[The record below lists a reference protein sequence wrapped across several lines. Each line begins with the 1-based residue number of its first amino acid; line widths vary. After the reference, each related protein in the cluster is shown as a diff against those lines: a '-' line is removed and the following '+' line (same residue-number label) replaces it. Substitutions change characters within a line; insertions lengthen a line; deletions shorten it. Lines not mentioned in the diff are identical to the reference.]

1 MASPRALLRSLSACF
16 ALLCAALLAMLA
28 LSSVPA
34 QAAAIGINQCN
45 GIGPS
50 ASGATTA
57 MTCTVQVVNTI
68 SGGTVG
74 STTTVTRQCSLG
86 PCPPGNG
93 TFTTTSTSLVTSVD
107 QCNGSDNDA
116 AHPIT
121 CSITIVNDISS
132 DTPGALPLSA
142 ATVNQCVGSGNG
154 GGGTTNCSPYP
165 ANTTGATVT
174 QCNGSANGGGATV
187 SCDVASASTISAAVP
202 ITVNQCNGSGNP
214 GGSTVSCSVSILTRV
229 IAVSATPT
237 PSTSASPVA
246 IPTDTPSPAVTASVP
261 SPPTVTD
268 TPQITRVPTGGAQ
281 TGGGST
287 AGEPH
292 TLRSV
297 VAVGLLLAAGM
308 NVALLRR
315 RGHRRVL

>member
-1 MASPRALLRSLSACF
+1 MASPRALVRSLSGCF

-28 LSSVPA
+28 LSSAPA

-74 STTTVTRQCSLG
+74 STTTVTRQCALG

-121 CSITIVNDISS
+121 CSVTILNDISS

-174 QCNGSANGGGATV
+174 QCNGSTNGGGATV

-237 PSTSASPVA
+237 PSASPAA
-246 IPTDTPSPAVTASVP
+246 IPSDTPSTPVPASGP
-261 SPPTVTD
+261 SPSTVTD
-268 TPQITRVPTGGAQ
+268 TAQITHVPAGGVQ

-287 AGEPH
+287 AGRPH

-297 VAVGLLLAAGM
+297 LAVGLLLVAGM